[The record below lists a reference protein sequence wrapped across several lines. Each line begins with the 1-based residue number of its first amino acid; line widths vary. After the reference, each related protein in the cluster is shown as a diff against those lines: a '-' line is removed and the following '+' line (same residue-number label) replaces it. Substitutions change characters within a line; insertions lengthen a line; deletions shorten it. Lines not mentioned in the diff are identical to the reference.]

1 MAEDTIQMHG
11 RIGMTDEYEASSFA
25 PAQAFGN
32 CVVLMPAGLT
42 AGCAHVIADLLTRHR
57 DFATRTA

>member
-1 MAEDTIQMHG
+1 MHG